1 MKKKLNSTLTNHL
14 TIEIQNNCIVQIAG
28 KRNCLPSESDK
39 KIMYEWAKK
48 AKFVYMKEKF
58 N

>member
-1 MKKKLNSTLTNHL
+1 
-14 TIEIQNNCIVQIAG
+14 
-28 KRNCLPSESDK
+28 LPSESDK
-39 KIMYEWAKK
+39 KIIYEWAKK